1 VRARFAFLG
10 VLLLVVA
17 AVLAAASARAA
28 SPAPAGSSAGIRTPK
43 ALSQPMRQRS
53 DRSAQAAKLRLTEPL
68 VLSTTSGKS
77 GEPIYA
83 TARIKNVS
91 DQPVAIKWLVAAGR
105 GPDIPEWDCRELPWS
120 QCGADFG
127 GLSDFTLAPGEELA
141 YREVRV
147 PSLRGGFW
155 TEMVYQDAGTLE
167 WHTPEGSN
175 RVAYSVSGGE
185 LRVIQPL
192 QLAPA
197 SARPGQP
204 VVATA
209 RVKNVGD
216 GPLTMRYLTAAGRG
230 PGIADWDCL
239 DVPWEECIADFLPA
253 EDLVLQPGEEYG
265 YVGLTAGRRRGA
277 YFAELA
283 YLDLKTDQWLMGLR
297 GSSRVQ
303 YELLCDARCQ
313 MVTRQYREV
322 VGREPAVEDLRA
334 AYDAPWDEA
343 GLRGY
348 LCGRAERRAGVCG
361 GAPASAGIAQR
372 LIALLPLGVR

>member
-10 VLLLVVA
+10 VLLLA
-17 AVLAAASARAA
+17 AAAIFASASARAA
-28 SPAPAGSSAGIRTPK
+28 SPAPAGSSAGIRAPK
-43 ALSQPMRQRS
+43 ALSQPMHQRS
-53 DRSAQAAKLRLTEPL
+53 GRSAQAGKLRLTEPL
-68 VLSTTSGKS
+68 VLSTASGKS
-77 GEPIYA
+77 GEPIFA
-83 TARIKNVS
+83 TARITNVG

-105 GPDIPEWDCRELPWS
+105 GPDIPDWDCRELPWS

-127 GLSDFTLAPGEELA
+127 GVADLTLGPGAEHA
-141 YREVRV
+141 YRELRV

-155 TEMVYQDAGTLE
+155 AEMVYQDAGTLQ
-167 WHTPEGSN
+167 WHPIDGSN

-185 LRVIQPL
+185 LRVTQPL

-216 GPLTMRYLTAAGRG
+216 GPLSMRYLTAAGRG

-239 DVPWEECIADFLPA
+239 DVPWEECLADFLPA
-253 EDLVLQPGEEYG
+253 EDVVLQSGEEYG
-265 YVGLTAGRRRGA
+265 YVGLTGGRRRGA

-297 GSSRVQ
+297 GSNRVQ
-303 YELLCDARCQ
+303 YELGCDARCQ

-322 VGREPAVEDLRA
+322 VGREPAVDDLRA

-348 LCGRAERRAGVCG
+348 LCGRAERRPGVCG
-361 GAPASAGIAQR
+361 GAPAPVGLAQR